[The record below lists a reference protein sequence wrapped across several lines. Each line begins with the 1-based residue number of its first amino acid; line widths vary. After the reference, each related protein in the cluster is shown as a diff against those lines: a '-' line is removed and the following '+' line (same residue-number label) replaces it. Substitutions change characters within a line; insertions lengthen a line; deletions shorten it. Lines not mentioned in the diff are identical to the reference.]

1 LSGVAC
7 DTLAPVPLGTP
18 TLLGLPYDASS
29 SFLRGAAAAPA
40 RIRAALWSESTN
52 PWTESLTDISVP
64 GVLADAG
71 DLDLPPTAEARA
83 LVEQGVTRVLDAG
96 GRPISLGGDHSVVYP
111 ILRALGPRHRP
122 SPGSPGLT
130 LLQIDAHSD
139 LYDVFDGD
147 RFSHACPFARILEE
161 GLVARLVQVG
171 IRTMSGPQRAQVE
184 RFGVEVVDMR
194 AWSAGIRPL
203 LAAPL
208 YVSIDLDGLDP
219 AFAPGVSHHEPGGL
233 SVREVLTLL
242 QGLPLPLVGADVV
255 ELNPS
260 RDLQNVTAAVAATL
274 VKELVSRMLAPA

>member
-1 LSGVAC
+1 MR
-7 DTLAPVPLGTP
+7 LGTP

-40 RIRAALWSESTN
+40 RIRAALWSDSTN
-52 PWTESLTDISVP
+52 TWTEALEDIAAP

-71 DLDLPPTAEARA
+71 DLDLPPSGEARA
-83 LVEQGVTRVLDAG
+83 LIESGIARLLDAG
-96 GRPISLGGDHSVVYP
+96 ARPIALGGDHSVVYP
-111 ILRALGPRHRP
+111 ILRALGPRH
-122 SPGSPGLT
+122 PGLT
-130 LLQIDAHSD
+130 LLQVDAHPD
-139 LYDVFDGD
+139 LYDVFEGD

-161 GLVARLVQVG
+161 GLASRLVQVG
-171 IRTMSGPQRAQVE
+171 IRTMSAHQRGQAG
-184 RFGVEVVDMR
+184 RFGVEVIDMR
-194 AWSAGIRPL
+194 AWAAGVRPRL
-203 LAAPL
+203 EGPL

-260 RDLQNVTAAVAATL
+260 RDVQNVTAAVAASL
-274 VKELVSRMLAPA
+274 VKELVSRMLAA